1 MLSLFVSGAVD
12 ALWMTRQF
20 PDKSITPFFG
30 KRRQYSWSHVQGST
44 SIFYWSCWESCV
56 MLSMNT
62 CTKTREE
69 KSWGEMDMT
78 GPVAWAKRQI
88 LAVKN
93 TFVHRQNTPTM
104 AQWSLFSVNPDS
116 QMFVKRIRHTTIH
129 QIPSFLW
136 EVFPKGLQSSTTNK
150 LNWFSVM

>member
-20 PDKSITPFFG
+20 PDKSITSFFG
-30 KRRQYSWSHVQGST
+30 KRRQYSWSRTGQH
-44 SIFYWSCWESCV
+44 INILLV
-56 MLSMNT
+56 MLGVLCHAFREYMYKNKRRKEERWNGYDWTRRLSK
-62 CTKTREE
+62 KTNISCQ
-69 KSWGEMDMT
+69 KH
-78 GPVAWAKRQI
+78 
-88 LAVKN
+88 
-93 TFVHRQNTPTM
+93 FVHRQNTPTM

-116 QMFVKRIRHTTIH
+116 QMFVKRNRHTTIH